1 MINKKIVAKVL
12 SDNYSKISDVLKYK
26 YGSDP
31 KEVKNKS
38 AQISKLMNRKP
49 NDKSYYTDIHFPK
62 DLSSYLKN
70 VCKKDYSHLYFLSE
84 NTFIPIIGENIKGEI
99 RITEDRLVT
108 KFDCGFDLVNHECI
122 SELNIHGYKV
132 IKIFKKR
139 STVDQD
145 SLHKECFCKSDNKY
159 YCGVLKPNA
168 DNTYKLLDMSG
179 VVIFDNKNVE
189 WSAKIK
195 HIIVQ

>member
-70 VCKKDYSHLYFLSE
+70 V
-84 NTFIPIIGENIKGEI
+84 NIKGEI

-189 WSAKIK
+189 I
-195 HIIVQ
+195 